1 MAFCTKCGQSNQQG
15 SRFCNSCGTTMYGA
29 TARSVSA
36 PKQTV
41 VSARRA
47 DPATVLPRPQV
58 IVVQGGIKSS
68 GLAAVLSFFWCGLGH
83 IYLGHFGT
91 GLALMI
97 GYPVMLWF
105 GFGMALGG
113 ALSGAG
119 GAAGLGSIFL
129 LIALMMWIFGM
140 VNAYRTADRMNQQDL
155 ARY

>member
-1 MAFCTKCGQSNQQG
+1 MF
-15 SRFCNSCGTTMYGA
+15 GA
-29 TARSVSA
+29 TAARSVSV

-41 VSARRA
+41 VSAPRRA
-47 DPATVLPRPQV
+47 EAPTVLPRPQV
-58 IVVQGGIKSS
+58 VVVQSGIKSS

-91 GLALMI
+91 GIALMI
-97 GYPVMLWF
+97 GYPVMPWF
-105 GFGMALGG
+105 GFGLALGG

-129 LIALMMWIFGM
+129 LIALAMWIFGM
-140 VNAYRTADRMNQQDL
+140 VDAYRTAERINQQDL